1 MPRSY
6 PLRPVDLRAHLDAA
20 GRAKAMDWMLARK
33 AWTAGALCRYL
44 IDEDAVQTR
53 RCLLIEAFR
62 AVDGLHR
69 ELIAEGQLRQIP
81 TETALM
87 YGWADA

>member
-6 PLRPVDLRAHLDAA
+6 PLRPVDLRAKLDVPA
-20 GRAKAMDWMLARK
+20 RAYALAWMIGRK

-44 IDEDAVQTR
+44 IDERAVQTR

-62 AVDGLHR
+62 AVDDLHR